1 MLSFLFVFE
10 IIGTI
15 AFAVSGAVKGIKYQ
29 MDVFGVCILGL
40 VTGVGG
46 GVIRDAVIG
55 NTPVTAIKNPL
66 FATVAVLAS
75 LLAFAVIYMLGKRTD
90 ESSKKYSV
98 FMFAADTL
106 GLAVFTNTALTIARS
121 TGITNALAL
130 IFLGT
135 VTGVGG
141 GVLRDV
147 FCGDVPY
154 IFKKHVYA
162 SASAAGALVNIV
174 LYSFAPQSIASVCGM
189 LTVVVL
195 RILAAHFKWNL
206 PKIKYFEK

>member
-15 AFAVSGAVKGIKYQ
+15 AFAISGAVKGIKYQ
-29 MDVFGVCILGL
+29 MDIFGVCILGL

-66 FATVAVLAS
+66 FATVAVAAS
-75 LLAFAVIYMLGKRTD
+75 LCAFVIIYFLGKKGNED
-90 ESSKKYSV
+90 SKTYTV
-98 FMFAADTL
+98 LMFAADTL
-106 GLAVFTNTALTIARS
+106 GLAVFTNTALTIARGV
-121 TGITNALAL
+121 GITSALAL

-162 SASAAGALVNIV
+162 LASAAGALVNII
-174 LYSFAPQSIASVCGM
+174 LYSFAPQNASFILGM
-189 LTVVVL
+189 LTVIVL
-195 RILAAHFKWNL
+195 RVLAAHYKWNL
-206 PKIKYFEK
+206 PKIKYF

>member
-1 MLSFLFVFE
+1 MPSFFFVFE

-46 GVIRDAVIG
+46 GVIRDAIIG

-66 FATVAVLAS
+66 FATVAIVAS
-75 LLAFAVIYMLGKRTD
+75 LITFAVIYALGKKHEPD
-90 ESSKKYSV
+90 NKKYIV

-106 GLAVFTNTALTIARS
+106 GLAVFTNTALTIARDA
-121 TGITNALAL
+121 GISNTLAL
-130 IFLGT
+130 VFLGT
-135 VTGVGG
+135 VSGVGG

-154 IFKKHVYA
+154 IFKKHIYA
-162 SASAAGALVNIV
+162 VASAAGALVNVIV
-174 LYSFAPQSIASVCGM
+174 YAVAPQNLAAALGIC
-189 LTVVVL
+189 TVVIIRV
-195 RILAAHFKWNL
+195 LAAHFKWNL
-206 PKIKYFEK
+206 PKIKYFE